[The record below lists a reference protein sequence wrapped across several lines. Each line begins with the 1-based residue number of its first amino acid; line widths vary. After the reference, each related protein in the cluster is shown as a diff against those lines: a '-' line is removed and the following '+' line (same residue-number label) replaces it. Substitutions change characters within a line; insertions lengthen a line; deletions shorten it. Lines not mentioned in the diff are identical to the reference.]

1 MMRSRISKQEQGF
14 TLVELL
20 IAMAISSI
28 VLLAVFS
35 LFWAQQRSFK
45 QQSELARNQ
54 AQLRAALHMVAR
66 DIRMAGYSG
75 IALGFDREPT
85 LYPIR
90 PWPMEGTTLT
100 LEDGTT
106 LPVDPKYGQN
116 EAIEVWGNF
125 TRETRTISGQHLA
138 NSDMITINNP
148 GLLVDQYVK
157 RILIGNDS
165 AVSYHEIT
173 SVSAITV
180 LSGSTTV
187 ATFGISPPLAVPI
200 AGGDVVAPI
209 IRRIFFVKQENR
221 TSGALTE
228 PVNFLVRR
236 TYVVDP
242 TKTPLNYT
250 NTCFIDEELGDHIDY
265 LNVRYNLVELTA
277 DKPNGKVDT
286 SPDDAN
292 SQTNNPSNPCRI
304 SSIELQLVSKTWGP
318 LTAQGQKGNVP
329 LTLDY
334 VQKIQARNIGLS
346 NYVCSATPVLNVWG
360 GPCPTSGTTIGL

>member
-1 MMRSRISKQEQGF
+1 MRSRISKQEQGF

-20 IAMAISSI
+20 IAMAVSSI

-90 PWPMEGTTLT
+90 PWPMEGTTVVLD
-100 LEDGTT
+100 DGTQ
-106 LPVDPKYGQN
+106 LPVDPKYGQS

-125 TRETRTISGQHLA
+125 LRETTTIAGQHLGGS
-138 NSDMITINNP
+138 NTITINNP

-157 RILIGNDS
+157 RILIGNES

-173 SVSAITV
+173 AVSGGDTV
-180 LSGSTTV
+180 G
-187 ATFGISPPLAVPI
+187 TFTINPPLAVPI
-200 AGGDVVAPI
+200 ADSDVVAPI
-209 IRRIFFVKQENR
+209 IRRIFFVKQEDR

-236 TYVVDP
+236 TYVADP
-242 TKTPLNYT
+242 TKPLNTRYAAT

-265 LNVRYNLVELTA
+265 LNVRYNLVELNP
-277 DKPNGKVDT
+277 DNKPNGNVDT
-286 SPDDAN
+286 SPDTAG

-329 LTLDY
+329 LTLDH
-334 VQKIQARNIGLS
+334 VQKIQPRNIGLS
-346 NYVCSATPVLNVWG
+346 NYVCSATPALTAWIEIS
-360 GPCPTSGTTIGL
+360 CPTSGTTFGL

>member
-1 MMRSRISKQEQGF
+1 MRSRIPKQEQGF

-90 PWPMEGTTLT
+90 PWPMEATSVLD
-100 LEDGTT
+100 DGTL
-106 LPVDPKYGQN
+106 LPDDPKYGQS

-125 TRETRTISGQHLA
+125 SRETTTIAGQHLA
-138 NSDMITINNP
+138 GSNTITINNP

-157 RILIGNDS
+157 RILIGNES

-173 SVSAITV
+173 AVSGGDTV
-180 LSGSTTV
+180 G
-187 ATFGISPPLAVPI
+187 TFTINPPLAVPI

-209 IRRIFFVKQENR
+209 IRRIFFVKQEQR

-277 DKPNGKVDT
+277 NKPNGNVDT
-286 SPDDAN
+286 SPDAAG
-292 SQTNNPSNPCRI
+292 SETNNPSNPCRI

-329 LTLDY
+329 LTLDH
-334 VQKIQARNIGLS
+334 VQKIQPRNIGLS
-346 NYVCSATPVLNVWG
+346 NYVCSATPALTAWNENH
-360 GPCPTSGTTIGL
+360 CPTSGTTFGL